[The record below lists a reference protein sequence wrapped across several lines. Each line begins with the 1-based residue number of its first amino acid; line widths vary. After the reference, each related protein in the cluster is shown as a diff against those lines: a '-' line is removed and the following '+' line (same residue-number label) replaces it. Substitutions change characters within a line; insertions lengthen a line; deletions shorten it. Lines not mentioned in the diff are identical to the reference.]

1 MGPAFSAT
9 LENISSN
16 VQQIAHSA
24 SSLAP
29 CFLIQPEWQRL
40 VRCSVP
46 PATSHESLSISL
58 RIKLCHFLAQLPEL
72 LSSFKALFFAA
83 SDLLSV
89 FQPEQRGEITQLLH
103 KALSIHETIQTWYT
117 AELEPYVAFPYQV
130 SGQADF
136 QFPNSRNPTATRHG
150 SILMVILNCVA
161 NSTLLNIE
169 QLIWML
175 NQALSQEFST
185 TLPAECTHF
194 KPEIPLSFN
203 ERRQQIYSSF
213 EFVKKESPLC
223 AKPLEFGMSRLR
235 LFENIS

>member
-1 MGPAFSAT
+1 M
-9 LENISSN
+9 
-16 VQQIAHSA
+16 
-24 SSLAP
+24 
-29 CFLIQPEWQRL
+29 
-40 VRCSVP
+40 
-46 PATSHESLSISL
+46 
-58 RIKLCHFLAQLPEL
+58 
-72 LSSFKALFFAA
+72 
-83 SDLLSV
+83 
-89 FQPEQRGEITQLLH
+89 
-103 KALSIHETIQTWYT
+103 
-117 AELEPYVAFPYQV
+117 AFPYQV

-136 QFPNSRNPTATRHG
+136 QFPDSRNPTATGHG

-185 TLPAECTHF
+185 ALPAECAHF

-213 EFVKKESPLC
+213 EFVKKESPLS

-235 LFENIS
+235 LFENISLKAPDKMTSRATKIISHPSCEPSWNTDLE